1 MKKLS
6 QFSKKIFTLLLM
18 AMFAFGL
25 LAGCSSSNLKVIPK
39 DMDALKSLLK
49 EKGNFNVHEDILDEN
64 GEQEATGIYANTTP
78 DGKVN
83 WNEEND
89 YETVSPKAEEISKN
103 ITLDDKKITL
113 PMTFSDLGEQYAEFN
128 NVDFSKLNND
138 MAPIIIENTKNKMNM
153 LILNIDAMPMNA
165 TMGFDQEA
173 VIVDLLGGG
182 THKISVGINLKDK
195 KIITLSTNGASFSSE
210 KDLKINGIG
219 VGNTF
224 NEMYAKFGN
233 PVKIQKNEMNNY
245 TDTMAMYAY
254 TDEKGNMYGAYF
266 VHSDKKFD
274 GTNYIKTK
282 PNVITAVNVLY
293 FSNNK

>member
-1 MKKLS
+1 
-6 QFSKKIFTLLLM
+6 M
-18 AMFAFGL
+18 AMFAFRL

-128 NVDFSKLNND
+128 NVDFSKLNNN

-195 KIITLSTNGASFSSE
+195 KILSIGTNGASFSSE
-210 KDLKINGIG
+210 KDLKVNDIG

-233 PVKIQKNEMNNY
+233 PVKIQKNEMGHY

>member
-6 QFSKKIFTLLLM
+6 QFSKKIFTLLLVGM
-18 AMFAFGL
+18 
-25 LAGCSSSNLKVIPK
+25 LALGVLVGCSSSNLKVIPK
-39 DMDALKSLLK
+39 DIDALKSLLK
-49 EKGNFNVHEDILDEN
+49 EKGNFKVSESILDEN
-64 GEQEATGIYANTTP
+64 SDQEATGIYADTTP

-103 ITLDDKKITL
+103 ITLEDKEITL

-195 KIITLSTNGASFSSE
+195 KILSIGTNGASFSSE
-210 KDLKINGIG
+210 RNLKVNDIG

-233 PVKIQKNEMNNY
+233 PVKIQKNEMGHY

>member
-6 QFSKKIFTLLLM
+6 QFTKKIFTILLM

-89 YETVSPKAEEISKN
+89 NETVSPKAEEISKN

-128 NVDFSKLNND
+128 NVDFSKLNNN

-195 KIITLSTNGASFSSE
+195 KILSIGTNGASFSSE
-210 KDLKINGIG
+210 KDLKVNDIG

-233 PVKIQKNEMNNY
+233 PVKIQKNEMGHY

>member
-49 EKGNFNVHEDILDEN
+49 EKGNFNVHEDIVDEN
-64 GEQEATGIYANTTP
+64 GDQEATGIYADTTP

-233 PVKIQKNEMNNY
+233 PVKIQKNEMGHY

>member
-128 NVDFSKLNND
+128 NVDFSKLNNN

-195 KIITLSTNGASFSSE
+195 KILSIGTNGASFSSE
-210 KDLKINGIG
+210 RNLKVNDIG

-233 PVKIQKNEMNNY
+233 PVKIQKNEMGHY

>member
-49 EKGNFNVHEDILDEN
+49 EKGNFNVHEDIVDEN
-64 GEQEATGIYANTTP
+64 GEQEATGIYADTTP

-233 PVKIQKNEMNNY
+233 PVKIQKNEMGHY

>member
-49 EKGNFNVHEDILDEN
+49 EKGNFKVSESILDEN
-64 GEQEATGIYANTTP
+64 GDQEATGIYADTTP

-165 TMGFDQEA
+165 TMGFDQETA
-173 VIVDLLGGG
+173 IVDLLGGG

-195 KIITLSTNGASFSSE
+195 KILSIGTNGASFSSE
-210 KDLKINGIG
+210 RNLKVNDIG

-233 PVKIQKNEMNNY
+233 PVKIQKNEMGHY

>member
-64 GEQEATGIYANTTP
+64 GEQEATGIYADTTP

-165 TMGFDQEA
+165 TMRFDQEA

>member
-64 GEQEATGIYANTTP
+64 GEQEATGIYADTTP

-224 NEMYAKFGN
+224 NDMYAKFGN

>member
-6 QFSKKIFTLLLM
+6 QFSKKIFTLLLVGM
-18 AMFAFGL
+18 LALGV

-39 DMDALKSLLK
+39 DIDALKSLLK
-49 EKGNFNVHEDILDEN
+49 EKGNFKVSESILDEN
-64 GEQEATGIYANTTP
+64 SDQEATGIYADTTP

-103 ITLDDKKITL
+103 ITLEDKEITL

-195 KIITLSTNGASFSSE
+195 KILSIGTNGASFSSE
-210 KDLKINGIG
+210 RNLKVNDIG

-233 PVKIQKNEMNNY
+233 PVKIQKNEMGHY

>member
-49 EKGNFNVHEDILDEN
+49 EKGNFNVHEDIVDEN
-64 GEQEATGIYANTTP
+64 GEQEATVIYADTTP

-233 PVKIQKNEMNNY
+233 PVKIQKNEMGHY

>member
-210 KDLKINGIG
+210 RNLKVNDIG

-233 PVKIQKNEMNNY
+233 PVKIQKNEMGHY

-254 TDEKGNMYGAYF
+254 TDENGNMYGAYF

-293 FSNNK
+293 FGNNK

>member
-6 QFSKKIFTLLLM
+6 QFSKKIFTLLLVGM
-18 AMFAFGL
+18 
-25 LAGCSSSNLKVIPK
+25 LALGVLVGCSSSNLKVIPK
-39 DMDALKSLLK
+39 DIDALKSLLK
-49 EKGNFNVHEDILDEN
+49 EKGNFKVSESILDEN
-64 GEQEATGIYANTTP
+64 GDQEATGIYADTTP

-103 ITLDDKKITL
+103 ITLEDKEITL

-195 KIITLSTNGASFSSE
+195 KILSIGTNGASFSSE
-210 KDLKINGIG
+210 RNLKVNDIG

-233 PVKIQKNEMNNY
+233 PVKIQKNEMGHY

>member
-138 MAPIIIENTKNKMNM
+138 TAPIIIENTKNKMNM

-210 KDLKINGIG
+210 RNLKVNDIG

-233 PVKIQKNEMNNY
+233 PVKIQKNEMGHY

>member
-210 KDLKINGIG
+210 RNLKVNDIG

-233 PVKIQKNEMNNY
+233 PVKIQKNEMGHY

-254 TDEKGNMYGAYF
+254 TDENGNMYGAYF

>member
-64 GEQEATGIYANTTP
+64 GEQEATGIYADTTP

-113 PMTFSDLGEQYAEFN
+113 PMPFSDLGEQYAEFN

-233 PVKIQKNEMNNY
+233 PVKIQKNEMGHY